1 MGSVLAAS
9 WTSHM
14 FQEIGKTTAVA
25 AKVTKAPWSTVQGII
40 YIYTVYILICR
51 TRKRR
56 GDERRNKNSFDIF
69 WQMLRTSMLFGYIFY
84 LVRPCLTAQVPS
96 QRRLLRKLSRL
107 ERGAGVRLQQRF
119 GFVFHVLFHPRA
131 CGACRTNPM
140 SKRNISILEQTGSQ
154 SDEGA
159 LVCSVRGEE
168 KQKGR
173 WYITY
178 TCIDSAILYVIY
190 SRISMPVGHI
200 FYLYSETIP
209 QAPGARANKDS
220 ETSKEDSVYICQAP
234 HQKKPF
240 KPLCRQGGVRSTCSG
255 AEYRK
260 MLWEFL
266 IASV

>member
-1 MGSVLAAS
+1 MNLSHVPGNWKDYSCGSQ
-9 WTSHM
+9 SH
-14 FQEIGKTTAVA
+14 EGALEY
-25 AKVTKAPWSTVQGII
+25 SSRHYI
-40 YIYTVYILICR
+40 YIFTVYILICR

-168 KQKGR
+168 KQKGCL
-173 WYITY
+173 WG
-178 TCIDSAILYVIY
+178 
-190 SRISMPVGHI
+190 ISSI
-200 FYLYSETIP
+200 
-209 QAPGARANKDS
+209 
-220 ETSKEDSVYICQAP
+220 
-234 HQKKPF
+234 
-240 KPLCRQGGVRSTCSG
+240 
-255 AEYRK
+255 
-260 MLWEFL
+260 
-266 IASV
+266 